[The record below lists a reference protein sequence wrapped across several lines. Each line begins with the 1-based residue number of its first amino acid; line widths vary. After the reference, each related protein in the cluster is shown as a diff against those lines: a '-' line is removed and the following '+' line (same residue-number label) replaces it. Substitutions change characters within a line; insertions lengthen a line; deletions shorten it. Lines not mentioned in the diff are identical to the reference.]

1 VTDQVDYL
9 LSNPFEFNEGNLV
22 AWYRLVSIVPFF
34 FLLFLYPQV
43 TLRPLFALL
52 VLVGSTTVHE

>member
-34 FLLFLYPQV
+34 FSVVPVSTGHFEAFV
-43 TLRPLFALL
+43 C
-52 VLVGSTTVHE
+52 LVGTGWQHNSA